1 MSVTGRRIQCSVSKS
16 SGEKNNKKNQHNP
29 IMLRCNLLFY
39 NGKPIEEPAWRA
51 SHEKIYFTQ
60 RAS

>member
-1 MSVTGRRIQCSVSKS
+1 MQHKQIFRWG
-16 SGEKNNKKNQHNP
+16 KNKQTKKPHNL
-29 IMLRCNLLFY
+29 IMLRHNLLFY
-39 NGKPIEEPAWRA
+39 NGKPIEEPAQRA